1 MQKDGRFIVPGIQL
15 GECQKYIL
23 SVASLCQR
31 VRVLLFNLLW
41 K

>member
-15 GECQKYIL
+15 GECQKL